1 MEPTA
6 LWEACPAPRVRASWE
21 AVSSGHPA
29 HVHGAAVEVF
39 VFTFL
44 HTSMSTSEATA
55 VSWEV

>member
-1 MEPTA
+1 MGGLPCSPGQS
-6 LWEACPAPRVRASWE
+6 LWE